1 MELVAEATGVY
12 VAAIRPAAGLKVTAW
27 TAVPPIVYATDN
39 AAAAVSGFGN
49 PELKQPIAC
58 NVFAVDV
65 VIAAV

>member
-1 MELVAEATGVY
+1 MDNVDAATGVY
-12 VAAIRPAAGLKVTAW
+12 VAAIRPCAGLKVTAP
-27 TAVPPIVYATDN
+27 TAAAIVYATDN
-39 AAAAVSGFGN
+39 GVSAVSGFGN